1 MFHNGLDVLTQRE
14 IDKVVRDTL
23 REAGL
28 VEPPVRIQDLLDHLR
43 LYRDFYNLHELPMV
57 MVVSTPYWM
66 DTPDDQQNPL
76 RHFVRSAQCKGEFSS
91 SDPERILLEI
101 DRNIWE
107 RTGGPVGDFGLCLQ
121 NDNRTPHEF
130 RAESFFNRHYVLTMI
145 VHQQK
150 LDGRRIVLP

>member
-1 MFHNGLDVLTQRE
+1 MFHNGLDVFTQRE

-66 DTPDDQQNPL
+66 DTPDDQQSPL
-76 RHFVRSAQCKGEFSS
+76 RHFVRSAQFKGEFSS

-101 DRNIWE
+101 DRNIRE
-107 RTGGPVGDFGLCLQ
+107 RTG
-121 NDNRTPHEF
+121 
-130 RAESFFNRHYVLTMI
+130 
-145 VHQQK
+145 
-150 LDGRRIVLP
+150 